1 MGLADPSPPELA
13 EIAGQIVRA
22 VAGVAPARV
31 TAILRGVMT
40 WKFDVALGS
49 GERFIVRFYPPG
61 REAVVDYEPD
71 LLRRSAA
78 LGHPVPVVVTDAR
91 SGPSSR
97 LAYVL
102 YRRLEG
108 STLGDRWSQL
118 DEAARQRAARHLS
131 AALKRLHTVAIEGWG
146 EPVTAWRARD
156 TSWVGYVGRVIDEGM
171 VVARKMRALPPDLLE
186 TVRSIRAGLGSIP
199 PPERPGLVWAD
210 VSPDN
215 VLIDPDGGLVGLL
228 DFESCLVGELCAN
241 LGYCFAGQVGTG
253 FYEALRAAWMEELT
267 EAEAARIDLYPVV
280 RAMRIAKFAHGPL
293 PTGLPRR
300 SLEDLLPGLRPA
312 AESWRRRLE
321 QRR

>member
-1 MGLADPSPPELA
+1 
-13 EIAGQIVRA
+13 
-22 VAGVAPARV
+22 
-31 TAILRGVMT
+31 MT

-61 REAVVDYEPD
+61 REGVVDYEPD

-78 LGHPVPVVVTDAR
+78 AGLPVPMVVTDAR
-91 SGPSSR
+91 CGPSSP

-108 STLGDRWSQL
+108 SSLGDCWSEL
-118 DEAARQRAARHLS
+118 DGPARQRVARQLS
-131 AALKRLHTVAIEGWG
+131 AVLKRLNTVAIEGWG
-146 EPVTAWRARD
+146 ELVTAWRARE
-156 TSWVGYVGRVIDEGM
+156 TSWVEFVGRVIDEGM
-171 VVARKMRALPPDLLE
+171 AVANETRALPAELLE
-186 TVRSIRAGLGSIP
+186 TVRSIRAALGSIP

-215 VLIDPDGGLVGLL
+215 VLIDPDAGVAGLL
-228 DFESCLVGELCAN
+228 DFESCIGGELCAN

-253 FYEALRAAWMEELT
+253 FYEALREAWMDEAT
-267 EAEAARIDLYPVV
+267 EAEAARIELYPMV

-293 PTGLPRR
+293 PTGRPRD

-312 AESWRRRLE
+312 TERLRRRLE
-321 QRR
+321 QRG